1 MAADTDLVPVVRS
14 DSRVDALRIRLAAA
28 RHRTRLAVLAL
39 RVELPAEVGIR
50 PLFRAHTGV
59 ILALAFTAGFL
70 LARRR

>member
-1 MAADTDLVPVVRS
+1 MVGDTGLAPVVRP
-14 DSRVDALRIRLAAA
+14 DSRVEAVRLRLAAA
-28 RHRTRLAVLAL
+28 RRRTQLAVLAL